1 MENIEAYCLDLKRS
15 DSNEQ
20 TGANLFVVIDSEGL
34 ENTSRALAS
43 FPDVF
48 QENPGAFRRRYEKVR
63 VPWDNAYLIWCNLE
77 IANMNFEDFVEEDEG
92 DEQDWFTYQSIYEDD
107 EEHQKSLERKEEKV
121 REWRRLGRI

>member
-34 ENTSRALAS
+34 ENTSRAMAS
-43 FPDVF
+43 LPDVF
-48 QENPGAFRRRYEKVR
+48 QENPGAFRGRYEKVR
-63 VPWDNAYLIWCNLE
+63 VPWDDAYLIWCNLE
-77 IANMNFEDFVEEDEG
+77 IANMNFEDFVEDED